1 MSAHRPASRST
12 RTTDR
17 GPPEDQAGR
26 GWYWVG
32 ALLIA
37 GGLLGGAALGIAGVL
52 NLKNSIEDF
61 GRFRVEGGTGAATVT
76 FEKPG
81 EYSIYYEDE
90 SKVCGDLG
98 ATPVSPARR

>member
-1 MSAHRPASRST
+1 MSYPPPSVPIDSPPATGDRPKIKPGKAGTGSARSSSPA
-12 RTTDR
+12 DSSS
-17 GPPEDQAGR
+17 
-26 GWYWVG
+26 
-32 ALLIA
+32 
-37 GGLLGGAALGIAGVL
+37 AALGIAGVL
-52 NLKNSIEDF
+52 NLRNSIEDF